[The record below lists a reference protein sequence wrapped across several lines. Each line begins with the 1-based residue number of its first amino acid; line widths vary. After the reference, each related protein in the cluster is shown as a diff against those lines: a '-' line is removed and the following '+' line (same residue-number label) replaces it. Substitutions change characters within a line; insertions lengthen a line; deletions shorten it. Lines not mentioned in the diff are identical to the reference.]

1 LSEAERNTVYYSV
14 IETAGRPNATVNAKV
29 RKLQVRA
36 KVFLIITALLA
47 ADSIVN
53 AKDKVRE
60 AARQG
65 NIIAGGM
72 LGGGLA
78 GFGVSFICGPAEP
91 VCAVLWCISAV
102 VSVEWLARR

>member
-1 LSEAERNTVYYSV
+1 
-14 IETAGRPNATVNAKV
+14 
-29 RKLQVRA
+29 
-36 KVFLIITALLA
+36 VFLIITALLA

-65 NIIAGGM
+65 SIIAGGM

-78 GFGVSFICGPAEP
+78 GFGMFVHMRPG
-91 VCAVLWCISAV
+91 
-102 VSVEWLARR
+102 